1 MAYEHILI
9 SREGSITTLSLNRP
23 ERRNALALPMIAEL
37 HRAFDEI
44 AQSDARGVILAANG
58 PVFCSGHDFAD
69 MRGASL
75 DAASHLFERCMQMM
89 NAMQALPQPVIAKV
103 HAMATAGGCQ
113 LVASCD
119 LAVASERASFAIPGG
134 KAGQFCHT
142 PLVAVAR
149 NLGRKRALEMAMTGD
164 AIDAKTAESWG
175 LINRCVPHEELDAA
189 TLDLIQRASRGSALS
204 MAAGKAAYYRQIDMP
219 QQQAYAFASSVM
231 AEATLTPD
239 AQEGIEAFFGKRPA
253 QYTQWPERTA
263 IAP

>member
-1 MAYEHILI
+1 MAYEHLLL
-9 SREGSITTLSLNRP
+9 SRDGPITTITLNRP

-44 AQSDARGVILAANG
+44 ADSDARGVIIAANG

-69 MRGASL
+69 MKEASL
-75 DAASHLFERCMQMM
+75 EQATHLFEACMHMM
-89 NAMQALPQPVIAKV
+89 NAMQALPQPVVAKV

-164 AIDAKTAESWG
+164 AIDAKTAEAWG
-175 LINRCVPHEELDAA
+175 LINRCVAHEDLDAA
-189 TLDLIQRASRGSALS
+189 TLDLISRASRGSALS
-204 MAAGKAAYYRQIDMP
+204 MAMGKATYYRQIDMP
-219 QQQAYAFASSVM
+219 QTQAYAFASSVM
-231 AEATLTPD
+231 AQATLMPD
-239 AQEGIEAFFGKRPA
+239 AQEGIRAFFEKRPA
-253 QYTQWPERTA
+253 QYAQWPERKAKIT
-263 IAP
+263 

>member
-1 MAYEHILI
+1 MVYEHLLLT
-9 SREGSITTLSLNRP
+9 REGNIATITLNRP

-37 HRAFDEI
+37 VQAFHEVG
-44 AQSDARGVILAANG
+44 QSDARGLILAANG

-75 DAASHLFERCMQMM
+75 VEANHLFEACMQMM

-103 HAMATAGGCQ
+103 HAIATAGGCQ

-119 LAVASERASFAIPGG
+119 LAVASEQASFAIPGG

-164 AIDAKTAESWG
+164 AIDAKTAEAWG
-175 LINRCVPHEELDAA
+175 LINRCVPHDALDAA
-189 TLDLIQRASRGSALS
+189 TLDLIQRATRGSAMS
-204 MAAGKAAYYRQIDMP
+204 MGLGKATYYRQIDMP
-219 QQQAYAFASSVM
+219 QMHAYEFASSVM
-231 AEATLTPD
+231 AQATLTRD
-239 AQEGIEAFFGKRPA
+239 AQEGIQAFFEKRPA
-253 QYTQWPERTA
+253 NYVQWPQDIKTCE
-263 IAP
+263 

>member
-1 MAYEHILI
+1 LL
-9 SREGSITTLSLNRP
+9 SREGSITTITLNRP

-37 HRAFDEI
+37 QRAFSEI
-44 AQSDARGVILAANG
+44 ALTDARGIILAAHG

-69 MRGASL
+69 MRGADL
-75 DAASHLFERCMQMM
+75 QAATHLFEACMNMM
-89 NAMQALPQPVIAKV
+89 NAMQALPQPVIARV

-149 NLGRKRALEMAMTGD
+149 NLSRKRALEMAFTGD
-164 AIDAKTAESWG
+164 AIDAKTAETWG
-175 LINRCVPHEELDAA
+175 FINRCVPHDALEAA
-189 TLDLIQRASRGSALS
+189 TLDLITRASRGSALS
-204 MAAGKAAYYRQIDMP
+204 MAAGKAAYYRQIDQP

-239 AQEGIEAFFGKRPA
+239 AQEGIAAFFEKRVA
-253 QYTQWPERTA
+253 HYTQQPA
-263 IAP
+263 ALKQAFQASLG